1 MQARPI
7 PDTSFTCGQDWEIER
22 RSAVMGMVTPT
33 LRHIHSHCQH
43 QDQAFWPR
51 VLSADTPSPYEA
63 EATLPAEFNALGV
76 VEW

>member
-1 MQARPI
+1 
-7 PDTSFTCGQDWEIER
+7 
-22 RSAVMGMVTPT
+22 MGMVTPT